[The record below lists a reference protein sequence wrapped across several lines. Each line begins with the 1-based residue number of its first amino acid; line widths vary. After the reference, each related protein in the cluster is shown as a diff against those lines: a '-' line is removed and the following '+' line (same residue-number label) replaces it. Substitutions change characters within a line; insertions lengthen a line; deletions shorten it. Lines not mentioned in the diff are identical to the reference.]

1 MKEQTK
7 DGIKIVAM
15 LAFLVGLP
23 AVLLASG
30 DMLGVAAC
38 VAGAA
43 LGFGTALLGA
53 KHK

>member
-23 AVLLASG
+23 A
-30 DMLGVAAC
+30 GVAAC

-43 LGFGTALLGA
+43 LGFGTVLLVA